1 MLDEIFAAAGA
12 SLRQEV
18 ELIRLDP
25 QYRIIFGGGGELNA
39 TPDLARMEEQIGAI
53 APEDAPGFRRFLE
66 ENRAKLD
73 RMLPCLEN
81 PFLGWQ
87 DMLNLRLLK
96 TLPIIRPH
104 QSVETYLS
112 RFFRDSRIRLAFSFQ
127 SEYLGMSPFRCPSLF
142 SILSFLNTNMAS
154 STDRRLRRG
163 DCGDGPGRGTAW
175 R

>member
-18 ELIRLDP
+18 ELVRLDP

-39 TPDLARMEEQIGAI
+39 TPDIARMEQQIGAI
-53 APEDAPGFRRFLE
+53 APEDASGFRRFWKK
-66 ENRAKLD
+66 NRTKLD

-96 TLPIIRPH
+96 TFPILRPH
-104 QSVETYLS
+104 QSVDTYLS
-112 RFFRDSRIRLAFSFQ
+112 RFFRDSRIRLALSFQ
-127 SEYLGMSPFRCPSLF
+127 SKYHM
-142 SILSFLNTNMAS
+142 
-154 STDRRLRRG
+154 
-163 DCGDGPGRGTAW
+163 
-175 R
+175 